1 MQTEKGAGEG
11 ESESSRARVGAK
23 QQGSG
28 KGGAGNVGLRRTST
42 PLWFVFFRKFYSWFF
57 FPYFRTDERV
67 IGCLFVCRRRVKTI
81 NVFNGAADVLG
92 RWEKEWNT
100 EQCTVHLRLE

>member
-1 MQTEKGAGEG
+1 M
-11 ESESSRARVGAK
+11 RARGQEWERNSREAGRAEQVMLDYDGP
-23 QQGSG
+23 QHPCGLSFSG
-28 KGGAGNVGLRRTST
+28 NFISL
-42 PLWFVFFRKFYSWFF
+42 FF

>member
-1 MQTEKGAGEG
+1 M
-11 ESESSRARVGAK
+11 RARGQEWERNSREAGRAEQVMLDYDGP
-23 QQGSG
+23 QHPCGLSFSG
-28 KGGAGNVGLRRTST
+28 NFISL
-42 PLWFVFFRKFYSWFF
+42 FF
-57 FPYFRTDERV
+57 FPYPDRRACDQM
-67 IGCLFVCRRRVKTI
+67 LFVCRRRVKTI